1 MSKARELAEL
11 GAAYDSGAL
20 SNRNLII
27 NGAMNLDQRNSGSA
41 TTNGSSGYTTV
52 DRWKAY
58 DNLSAGAST
67 AQQVTDV
74 PDNQGF
80 KNSLKFTVT
89 TADSDLG
96 TGEVLFIQQSI
107 EGNNFSVLRYGT
119 SSAKT
124 STISFWV
131 KSSETGSFGGSLQR
145 SVNYDRQYGFTYTI
159 SAANTWEYKT
169 VTIPGDT
176 GGTWPT
182 DNTAG
187 ASLMFNLG
195 SGSSRLISTAN
206 QWGTTSLGFQVSGTK
221 NIAGTVNATF
231 FVTGVQMEVGTEATP
246 FEHRSFGD
254 ELRRCQRYYEVLNQ
268 NSRNSAGG
276 DGFNNVATGASN
288 GSNVYGNLSFK
299 VTKRGR
305 PAVAAEG
312 SAKFRAFGDGTYANL
327 VAGEFYSPAVE
338 TVRIRVDTNGFS
350 AGQAGAI
357 EFDGANSTNG
367 FISIDAEL

>member
-1 MSKARELAEL
+1 
-11 GAAYDSGAL
+11 
-20 SNRNLII
+20 
-27 NGAMNLDQRNSGSA
+27 MNLDQRNSGSA

-254 ELRRCQRYYEVLNQ
+254 ELARCQRYYFQMDGVTDRLGIGGYAVSATEARMDVVFPCSMRAAPTISGTGTAQFDANQ
-268 NSRNSAGG
+268 DSA
-276 DGFNNVATGASN
+276 DWNCSALTIDAVPTGIISSLGIQIA
-288 GSNVYGNLSFK
+288 
-299 VTKRGR
+299 
-305 PAVAAEG
+305 
-312 SAKFRAFGDGTYANL
+312 GTSSM
-327 VAGEFYSPAVE
+327 V
-338 TVRIRVDTNGFS
+338 
-350 AGQAGAI
+350 AGQAGG
-357 EFDGANSTNG
+357 FRFRSTG
-367 FISIDAEL
+367 TLSFSAEL

>member
-11 GAAYDSGAL
+11 GAVYDSGAL
-20 SNRNLII
+20 SNRNIII
-27 NGAMNLDQRNSGSA
+27 NGAMNLDQRSSGSA

-52 DRWKAY
+52 DRWKSY

-67 AQQVTDV
+67 SQQVTDV

-96 TGEVLFIQQSI
+96 TGEVLFIQQAI

-246 FEHRSFGD
+246 FEHRSFGQ
-254 ELRRCQRYYEVLNQ
+254 ELALCQRYYQRQTAGTNQYSIFLTGSIDTTSNIYLYGKLNGTMRTSPSFATANTYLYTQ
-268 NSRNSAGG
+268 PGG
-276 DGFNNVATGASN
+276 T
-288 GSNVYGNLSFK
+288 L
-299 VTKRGR
+299 
-305 PAVAAEG
+305 
-312 SAKFRAFGDGTYANL
+312 TYAATSNRSGPE
-327 VAGEFYSPAVE
+327 VASINFGTISGGTQGYGIRFESNAGNGYVEF
-338 TVRIRVDTNGFS
+338 
-350 AGQAGAI
+350 
-357 EFDGANSTNG
+357 
-367 FISIDAEL
+367 DAEL

>member
-11 GAAYDSGAL
+11 GAVYDSGAL
-20 SNRNLII
+20 SNRNIII

-52 DRWKAY
+52 DRWKSY

-67 AQQVTDV
+67 SQQVTDV

-96 TGEVLFIQQSI
+96 TGEVLFIQQAI

-254 ELRRCQRYYEVLNQ
+254 ELALCQRYYQQLDGDMFAYRYRATYIMNEIVLRTQMRAAPTFAFTGN
-268 NSRNSAGG
+268 GT
-276 DGFNNVATGASN
+276 ATADWTAH
-288 GSNVYGNLSFK
+288 NLTVDK
-299 VTKRGR
+299 
-305 PAVAAEG
+305 VAAYV
-312 SAKFRAFGDGTYANL
+312 SIAASD
-327 VAGEFYSPAVE
+327 
-338 TVRIRVDTNGFS
+338 DTNRYIS
-350 AGQAGAI
+350 ALK
-357 EFDGANSTNG
+357 
-367 FISIDAEL
+367 ISAEL

>member
-11 GAAYDSGAL
+11 GAVYDSGAL

-52 DRWKAY
+52 DRWKSY

-67 AQQVTDV
+67 SQQVTDV

-96 TGEVLFIQQSI
+96 TGEVLFIQQAI

-145 SVNYDRQYGFTYTI
+145 SVNYDRQYGFTYSI

-246 FEHRSFGD
+246 FEHRSFGQ
-254 ELRRCQRYYEVLNQ
+254 ELALCQRYFQTLGGATTNDVFAAGFTSTANFFGYGHLNNTMRAASTASVSGT
-268 NSRNSAGG
+268 NSDIGYTH
-276 DGFNNVATGASN
+276 V
-288 GSNVYGNLSFK
+288 
-299 VTKRGR
+299 
-305 PAVAAEG
+305 AVAAAANG
-312 SAKFRAFGDGTYANL
+312 APGFTTNLNSFFINIPSGTTTTAN
-327 VAGEFYSPAVE
+327 
-338 TVRIRVDTNGFS
+338 
-350 AGQAGAI
+350 AGAY
-357 EFDGANSTNG
+357 ARSTSTSTKLH
-367 FISIDAEL
+367 FDAEL

>member
-11 GAAYDSGAL
+11 GAVYDSGAL
-20 SNRNLII
+20 SNRNIII

-52 DRWKAY
+52 DRWKSY

-67 AQQVTDV
+67 SQQVTDV

-96 TGEVLFIQQSI
+96 TGEVLFIQQAI

-246 FEHRSFGD
+246 FEHRSFGQ
-254 ELRRCQRYYEVLNQ
+254 ELALCQRYYQQLDGDMFAYRYRATYIMNEIVLRTQMRAAPTFAFTGN
-268 NSRNSAGG
+268 GT
-276 DGFNNVATGASN
+276 ATADWTAH
-288 GSNVYGNLSFK
+288 NLTVDK
-299 VTKRGR
+299 
-305 PAVAAEG
+305 VAAYV
-312 SAKFRAFGDGTYANL
+312 SIAASD
-327 VAGEFYSPAVE
+327 
-338 TVRIRVDTNGFS
+338 DTNRYIS
-350 AGQAGAI
+350 ALK
-357 EFDGANSTNG
+357 
-367 FISIDAEL
+367 ISAEL

>member
-1 MSKARELAEL
+1 MSKQNELVQFSR
-11 GAAYDSGAL
+11 GASGGG
-20 SNRNLII
+20 SKNLII
-27 NGAMNLDQRNSGSA
+27 NGGMTIDQRNSGSS

-89 TADSDLG
+89 TADSNLG

-124 STISFWV
+124 LTLSFWV
-131 KSSETGSFGGSLQR
+131 KSSETGTFGGSLQR
-145 SVNYDRQYGFTYTI
+145 SVNYDRQYGFTYAI
-159 SAANTWEYKT
+159 SDANTWEYKT
-169 VTIPGDT
+169 VTIVGDT

-231 FVTGVQMEVGTEATP
+231 FLTGVQLEVNDNATD

-254 ELRRCQRYYEVLNQ
+254 KLSLCKRYYQKSRGYPFVSGDSDRGGEVSFRGE
-268 NSRNSAGG
+268 NSGSGQMFQWY
-276 DGFNNVATGASN
+276 GFPIEMRATPSITIEGTGPDDVSSTLIGAN
-288 GSNVYGNLSFK
+288 G
-299 VTKRGR
+299 
-305 PAVAAEG
+305 
-312 SAKFRAFGDGTYANL
+312 FRAGYATDNNHYN
-327 VAGEFYSPAVE
+327 FYYYADS
-338 TVRIRVDTNGFS
+338 
-350 AGQAGAI
+350 
-357 EFDGANSTNG
+357 
-367 FISIDAEL
+367 EL

>member
-20 SNRNLII
+20 SNRNIII
-27 NGAMNLDQRNSGSA
+27 NGAMNLDQRSSGSA

-52 DRWKAY
+52 DRWKSY

-67 AQQVTDV
+67 SQQVTDV

-96 TGEVLFIQQSI
+96 TGEVLFIQQAI

-246 FEHRSFGD
+246 FEHRTFAD
-254 ELRRCQRYYEVLNQ
+254 ELQRCSRYFQAINYANGAIISIGA
-268 NSRNSAGG
+268 NYSAAAAAVPMHYTNGEMRSTPTITMP
-276 DGFNNVATGASN
+276 ATGQTSGTVSLLAASSSYPSTT
-288 GSNVYGNLSFK
+288 GSH
-299 VTKRGR
+299 
-305 PAVAAEG
+305 
-312 SAKFRAFGDGTYANL
+312 SATAINDQNYTILASS
-327 VAGEFYSPAVE
+327 YS
-338 TVRIRVDTNGFS
+338 GL
-350 AGQAGAI
+350 AGAGTASW
-357 EFDGANSTNG
+357 FYASGTVDP
-367 FISIDAEL
+367 FKYDAEL

>member
-254 ELRRCQRYYEVLNQ
+254 ELARCQRYYHRIEGASKMIGHCFYFGTTEVDVEVSLPCSMRVAPTLTSSSGSNYFRIQHYANDFNQFSGVQYYNGAALNMWAQ
-268 NSRNSAGG
+268 SGGSVGTISGTAGDAGYVVTNSASSI
-276 DGFNNVATGASN
+276 VE
-288 GSNVYGNLSFK
+288 LS
-299 VTKRGR
+299 
-305 PAVAAEG
+305 
-312 SAKFRAFGDGTYANL
+312 S
-327 VAGEFYSPAVE
+327 
-338 TVRIRVDTNGFS
+338 
-350 AGQAGAI
+350 
-357 EFDGANSTNG
+357 
-367 FISIDAEL
+367 EL

>member
-1 MSKARELAEL
+1 MSKQNELVQFSR
-11 GAAYDSGAL
+11 GASGGG
-20 SNRNLII
+20 SKNLII
-27 NGAMNLDQRNSGSA
+27 NGGMTIDQRNSGSA

-89 TADSDLG
+89 TADSNLG

-124 STISFWV
+124 LTLSFWV
-131 KSSETGSFGGSLQR
+131 KSSETGTFGGSLQR
-145 SVNYDRQYGFTYTI
+145 SVNYDRQYGFTYAI
-159 SAANTWEYKT
+159 SDANTWEYKT
-169 VTIPGDT
+169 VTIVGDT

-231 FVTGVQMEVGTEATP
+231 FLTGVQLEVNDNATD

-254 ELRRCQRYYEVLNQ
+254 ELARCQRYFYKVQGSSSDRLGIGGYATSASEARMDVVFPCSMRAAPTISGTGTAQFDANQ
-268 NSRNSAGG
+268 DSADWNCSALTIDEAPTGIVSSLGIQIGSTSSMTAGQSGG
-276 DGFNNVATGASN
+276 FRFRSTGT
-288 GSNVYGNLSFK
+288 LSF
-299 VTKRGR
+299 
-305 PAVAAEG
+305 
-312 SAKFRAFGDGTYANL
+312 S
-327 VAGEFYSPAVE
+327 
-338 TVRIRVDTNGFS
+338 
-350 AGQAGAI
+350 
-357 EFDGANSTNG
+357 
-367 FISIDAEL
+367 AEL

>member
-1 MSKARELAEL
+1 MSKQNELVQFSR
-11 GAAYDSGAL
+11 GASGGG
-20 SNRNLII
+20 SKNLII
-27 NGAMNLDQRNSGSA
+27 NGAMTIDQRNSGSA

-89 TADSDLG
+89 TADSNLG

-124 STISFWV
+124 LTLSFWV
-131 KSSETGSFGGSLQR
+131 KSSETGTFGGSLQR
-145 SVNYDRQYGFTYTI
+145 SVNYDRQYGFTYAI
-159 SAANTWEYKT
+159 SDANTWEYKT
-169 VTIPGDT
+169 VTIVGDT

-231 FVTGVQMEVGTEATP
+231 FLTGVQLEVNDNATD
-246 FEHRSFGD
+246 FEHRSFGE
-254 ELRRCQRYYEVLNQ
+254 ELIRCQRYYEVILPP
-268 NSRNSAGG
+268 SRQQGKVHNTAGTQCHFSLFYKETKRVTPSMVVAKG
-276 DGFNNVATGASN
+276 SISQVYDGTTARTGGFTLDSDGISTDGITFRAVLAS
-288 GSNVYGNLSFK
+288 GMSGTIYRNLSGYDIICH
-299 VTKRGR
+299 V
-305 PAVAAEG
+305 
-312 SAKFRAFGDGTYANL
+312 
-327 VAGEFYSPAVE
+327 
-338 TVRIRVDTNGFS
+338 
-350 AGQAGAI
+350 
-357 EFDGANSTNG
+357 
-367 FISIDAEL
+367 DAEL